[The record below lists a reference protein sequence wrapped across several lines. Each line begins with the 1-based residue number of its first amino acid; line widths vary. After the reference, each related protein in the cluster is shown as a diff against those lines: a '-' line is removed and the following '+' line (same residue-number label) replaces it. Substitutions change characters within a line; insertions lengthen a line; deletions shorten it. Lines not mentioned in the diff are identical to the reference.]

1 MILKTLKSS
10 LVFLNLSLKKKL
22 IKLQFIYLFIT
33 ILEFINVS
41 IFYVFLTSF
50 FQPDKKNY
58 LTVFINEQLNL
69 SFNSFSGII
78 FMVVIFFISNFLTV
92 FLNYRIFFLSE
103 TISASLASNFFKKI
117 MLTKY
122 ETFLRYHPAEIIKK
136 INIEIPILS
145 TGIFQPLLIF
155 YSKVIVLI
163 SFMIFIFLTF
173 DYTATLFLIFLLV
186 FYISIFIFFR
196 KIVFNYGKK
205 ISKLLSNINKI
216 LYETLN
222 NFQIIKLLKK
232 EYFFFNN
239 LNKSLTEQAKIKS
252 YGYLIGQ
259 FPKSF
264 IEFIIF
270 STIAFSFLII
280 NSQKDN
286 SLVNFIP
293 TLGTLAFIGYRTLPI
308 GQQIYSSLTT
318 IKNSSYILDSIKNN
332 FKIFSLENSTNTSN
346 KIKKEIKEIFKLKL
360 EGITFKYEN
369 TDINILR
376 NFTHTFD
383 RNKIYLINAPSGKGK
398 TTLINIIMGFLKP
411 NKGKIIINNK
421 QLYVDQNID
430 ILRKKIFFS
439 PQFSFLFDANL
450 YTNITLDFLHKG
462 KINDKN
468 YIKSLK
474 EANLFKDLIS
484 HKQKHNKKI
493 GHMGRALS
501 GGQIQRIAIARL
513 FYNKRDIMIFDEP
526 TNNLD
531 KKNKKIILEKIKIL
545 KKDRIVIILSHDVDI
560 KKYSDK
566 IINLN

>member
-1 MILKTLKSS
+1 
-10 LVFLNLSLKKKL
+10 
-22 IKLQFIYLFIT
+22 
-33 ILEFINVS
+33 
-41 IFYVFLTSF
+41 
-50 FQPDKKNY
+50 
-58 LTVFINEQLNL
+58 
-69 SFNSFSGII
+69 
-78 FMVVIFFISNFLTV
+78 
-92 FLNYRIFFLSE
+92 
-103 TISASLASNFFKKI
+103 
-117 MLTKY
+117 
-122 ETFLRYHPAEIIKK
+122 
-136 INIEIPILS
+136 
-145 TGIFQPLLIF
+145 
-155 YSKVIVLI
+155 
-163 SFMIFIFLTF
+163 
-173 DYTATLFLIFLLV
+173 
-186 FYISIFIFFR
+186 
-196 KIVFNYGKK
+196 
-205 ISKLLSNINKI
+205 
-216 LYETLN
+216 
-222 NFQIIKLLKK
+222 
-232 EYFFFNN
+232 
-239 LNKSLTEQAKIKS
+239 
-252 YGYLIGQ
+252 
-259 FPKSF
+259 
-264 IEFIIF
+264 
-270 STIAFSFLII
+270 
-280 NSQKDN
+280 
-286 SLVNFIP
+286 
-293 TLGTLAFIGYRTLPI
+293 
-308 GQQIYSSLTT
+308 
-318 IKNSSYILDSIKNN
+318 LDSIKNN